1 MTEIE
6 QICALASQGIGRLNA
21 EATIGRKFT
30 PDELAAFR
38 KAQTLRQLKIQQK
51 KAKGPK
57 SVAER
62 A

>member
-30 PDELAAFR
+30 PDELAAS
-38 KAQTLRQLKIQQK
+38 A
-51 KAKGPK
+51 
-57 SVAER
+57 S
-62 A
+62 